1 VANCP
6 HNIAP
11 GENVFADQHTFDRA
25 QKDRKMRVLKEF
37 MSQMVEADLRNDVK
51 QALLHDLRDLGLENV
66 I

>member
-25 QKDRKMRVLKEF
+25 QKDRKTRLLKEY
-37 MSQMVEADLRNDVK
+37 MSHMLEAGLRNDVK
-51 QALLHDLRDLGLENV
+51 QALLRELRDLGLENV

>member
-11 GENVFADQHTFDRA
+11 GKNVFADQHTFDRA
-25 QKDRKMRVLKEF
+25 QKDRKTRLLKEY
-37 MSQMVEADLRNDVK
+37 MSQMLEAGLRNDVK
-51 QALLHDLRDLGLENV
+51 QALLRELRDLGLENV

>member
-1 VANCP
+1 
-6 HNIAP
+6 
-11 GENVFADQHTFDRA
+11 
-25 QKDRKMRVLKEF
+25 MRVLKEF